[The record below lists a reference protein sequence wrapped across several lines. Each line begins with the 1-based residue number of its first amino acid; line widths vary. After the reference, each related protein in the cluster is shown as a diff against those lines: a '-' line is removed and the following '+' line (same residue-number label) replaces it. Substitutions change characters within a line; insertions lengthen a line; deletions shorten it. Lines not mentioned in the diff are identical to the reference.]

1 MSLRED
7 RFGLPSNSYNRPY
20 KNREDRFGLPSDRYE
35 THYKRR
41 EDSYRRRED
50 SYGRREEDN
59 SRRERNLN
67 QQFIQK
73 RKYNRGIKER
83 LSSSDQELNI
93 FFERIIFQNLSQERS
108 FNVKNEDLKDIIQ
121 VFLWTFS
128 QSNISIQKQVLLLTN
143 ITKLIRELN
152 RHFSLNFLKLKINET
167 KEFYSEM
174 ISTFIRKLYIE
185 RVRFE
190 DIDMITNNLFY
201 LLNIICDSTIL
212 ENIFKEMNINLTNQF
227 MNLKKNSVIKKTRI
241 KVNSTKSEKYFY
253 TFMNSILSNVN
264 QQSSNGSFMTL
275 NIEVKTTICDLLFMI
290 FEDQKNLIDYVY
302 QTYLLRN
309 SFSRPILLNLK
320 DKLTNMSLRYYL
332 PISYLLTNR
341 RLKKYIQAEI
351 NAIINKVG
359 ERKGKQGFVDINLG
373 SESAVKYLNMRI
385 NTTPELEEGEEEST
399 FYKVREGNLKPSYT
413 RINNTIPTIILI
425 EYIIHSRLYFLN
437 PNYVSQVRGITYT
450 NNIAQIHY
458 QLIDGYNPKQLLY
471 KSLNR
476 RTVDENR
483 LIEFIYNGSQPIAN
497 RTLFKKWNRR
507 EDSEKFNLIEYLDS
521 NQQKFIIPPSFNFPQ
536 IRTIY
541 LMIFN
546 ILQIY
551 QNGLNFVHS
560 DFGFGNM
567 MFDKSKIKI
576 SSTGEYIGFEE
587 GFIKLVDFESSS
599 IFIPFDILKPTE
611 KYLIKKVENNYSTI
625 VRNFVEYTDIN
636 PIGIK
641 IYDIVRFILIELLKN
656 IFDRNIGYT
665 PTEFIYTLLQHFG
678 KPYIQIQ
685 YKDMIKRFYQL
696 FITLPLSDES
706 FKNICLTI
714 SRNYIVR
721 NYVFFNIIP
730 TGYTADNVISYLRRY
745 NNNGDLYCRKEN
757 FILPPLTERPTDIIP
772 GYPTLT
778 FSDLFTPEILI
789 QSFSS

>member
-7 RFGLPSNSYNRPY
+7 RFGLPTDRSEQSYKDRYRP
-20 KNREDRFGLPSDRYE
+20 REDN
-35 THYKRR
+35 
-41 EDSYRRRED
+41 
-50 SYGRREEDN
+50 YGRREEDS
-59 SRRERNLN
+59 SRRERNWN
-67 QQFIQK
+67 QRLIQ
-73 RKYNRGIKER
+73 RKYNRGIIER
-83 LSSSDQELNI
+83 LSRPSQELYNY
-93 FFERIIFQNLSQERS
+93 FEQIIFPNLSQERS

-121 VFLWTFS
+121 VFLWTFT

-143 ITKLIRELN
+143 ITNLIRELN
-152 RHFSLNFLKLKINET
+152 KRFSLNFLKLKINET

-174 ISTFIRKLYIE
+174 ISTFIRKLYNE
-185 RVRFE
+185 QVRFE
-190 DIDMITNNLFY
+190 DIDIITNNFFY

-212 ENIFKEMNINLTNQF
+212 ENIFKEMNKNLTNQF

-241 KVNSTKSEKYFY
+241 KVKSTNSEKYFY

-264 QQSSNGSFMTL
+264 QQSSNGSFLPL
-275 NIEVKTTICDLLFMI
+275 NIDVKTTICDLLYMI
-290 FEDQKNLIDYVY
+290 FEDQTKLIDRVY
-302 QTYLLRN
+302 QTYILRN

-320 DKLTNMSLRYYL
+320 DKLTNMSFQYYL

-341 RLKKYIQAEI
+341 RLKKYIQSEI

-359 ERKGKQGFVDINLG
+359 ERKGKQGFVDINQA

-385 NTTPELEEGEEEST
+385 NTTPELEEGEEKST
-399 FYKVREGNLKPSYT
+399 FYKVREGNLKPNYT
-413 RINNTIPTIILI
+413 RINNTIPTIIFI

-458 QLIDGYNPKQLLY
+458 QLIDGYNPNELLS

-483 LIEFIYNGSQPIAN
+483 LIEFIYHGSQPKAN

-507 EDSEKFNLIEYLDS
+507 EDSENFNLMEYLDS

-546 ILQIY
+546 ILKIY
-551 QNGLNFVHS
+551 QDGLNFVHS

-599 IFIPFDILKPTE
+599 IFIPFDILKPSE

-625 VRNFVEYTDIN
+625 VRNFVEYSDIN

-641 IYDIVRFILIELLKN
+641 IYDIVRFIINQLLKN
-656 IFDRNIGYT
+656 IFDKSIV
-665 PTEFIYTLLQHFG
+665 PTEFIYTLLQYLG
-678 KPYIQIQ
+678 KPYIPQIQ

-696 FITLPLSDES
+696 FITLPPLSNES
-706 FKNICLTI
+706 FKNLSFTI

-721 NYVFFNIIP
+721 NYIFFNIIP
-730 TGYTADNVISYLRRY
+730 TGYTEENVISYLKRY
-745 NNNGDLYCRKEN
+745 NNNGDLYCKKEN
-757 FILPPLTERPTDIIP
+757 FILPPLSERPTDIIP

>member
-1 MSLRED
+1 MSLREN
-7 RFGLPSNSYNRPY
+7 RFGLPT
-20 KNREDRFGLPSDRYE
+20 DRYE
-35 THYKRR
+35 QSYKDRYRPREEDRYRPR
-41 EDSYRRRED
+41 EDN
-50 SYGRREEDN
+50 YGRREEDS
-59 SRRERNLN
+59 SRRERNWN
-67 QQFIQK
+67 QRLIQ
-73 RKYNRGIKER
+73 RKYNRGIIER
-83 LSSSDQELNI
+83 LSRPSQELYNY
-93 FFERIIFQNLSQERS
+93 FEQIIFPNLSQERS

-121 VFLWTFS
+121 VFLWTFT

-143 ITKLIRELN
+143 ITNLIRELN
-152 RHFSLNFLKLKINET
+152 KRFSLNFLKLKINET

-174 ISTFIRKLYIE
+174 ISTFIRKLYNE
-185 RVRFE
+185 QVRFE
-190 DIDMITNNLFY
+190 DIDMITNNFFY

-241 KVNSTKSEKYFY
+241 KVKSTNSEKYFY

-264 QQSSNGSFMTL
+264 QQSSNGSFLPL
-275 NIEVKTTICDLLFMI
+275 NIDVKTTICDLLYMI
-290 FEDQKNLIDYVY
+290 FEDQTKLIDRVY
-302 QTYLLRN
+302 QTYILRN

-320 DKLTNMSLRYYL
+320 DKLTNMSFQYYL

-341 RLKKYIQAEI
+341 RLKKYIQSEI

-359 ERKGKQGFVDINLG
+359 ERKGKQGFVDINQA

-385 NTTPELEEGEEEST
+385 NTTPELEEGEEKST
-399 FYKVREGNLKPSYT
+399 FYKVREGNLKPNYT
-413 RINNTIPTIILI
+413 RINNTIPTIIFI

-458 QLIDGYNPKQLLY
+458 QLIDGYNPNELLS

-483 LIEFIYNGSQPIAN
+483 LIEFIYNGSQPKAN

-507 EDSEKFNLIEYLDS
+507 EDSENFNLMEYLDS

-546 ILQIY
+546 ILKIY
-551 QNGLNFVHS
+551 QDGLNFVHS

-587 GFIKLVDFESSS
+587 GFIKLVDFELSS

-611 KYLIKKVENNYSTI
+611 KYLIKKVENNYTTI
-625 VRNFVEYTDIN
+625 VRNFVEYADIN

-641 IYDIVRFILIELLKN
+641 IYDIVRFILNHLLKN
-656 IFDRNIGYT
+656 IFDKSIV

-678 KPYIQIQ
+678 KPYIPQIQ

-696 FITLPLSDES
+696 FITLPPLSKET
-706 FKNICLTI
+706 FKNLSFTI

-721 NYVFFNIIP
+721 NYIFFNIIP
-730 TGYTADNVISYLRRY
+730 TGYTADNVISYLKRY
-745 NNNGDLYCRKEN
+745 NNNGDLYCKKEN
-757 FILPPLTERPTDIIP
+757 FILPPLSERPTDIIP

>member
-7 RFGLPSNSYNRPY
+7 RFGLPT
-20 KNREDRFGLPSDRYE
+20 DRYE
-35 THYKRR
+35 QSYKDRYRPREEDRYRPR
-41 EDSYRRRED
+41 EDN
-50 SYGRREEDN
+50 YGRREEDS
-59 SRRERNLN
+59 SRRERNWN
-67 QQFIQK
+67 QRLIQ
-73 RKYNRGIKER
+73 RKYNRGIIER
-83 LSSSDQELNI
+83 LSRPSQELYNY
-93 FFERIIFQNLSQERS
+93 FEQIIFPNLSQERS

-121 VFLWTFS
+121 VFLWTFT

-143 ITKLIRELN
+143 ITNLIRELN
-152 RHFSLNFLKLKINET
+152 KRFSLNFLKLKINET

-174 ISTFIRKLYIE
+174 ISTFIRKLYNE
-185 RVRFE
+185 QVRFE
-190 DIDMITNNLFY
+190 DIDMITNNFFY

-212 ENIFKEMNINLTNQF
+212 ENIFKEMNKNLTNQF

-241 KVNSTKSEKYFY
+241 KVKSTNSEKYFY

-264 QQSSNGSFMTL
+264 QQSSNGSFLPL
-275 NIEVKTTICDLLFMI
+275 NIDVKTTICDLLYMI
-290 FEDQKNLIDYVY
+290 FEDQTKLIDRVY
-302 QTYLLRN
+302 QTYILRN

-320 DKLTNMSLRYYL
+320 DKLTNMSFQYYL

-341 RLKKYIQAEI
+341 RLKKYIQSEI

-359 ERKGKQGFVDINLG
+359 ERKGKQGFVDINQA

-385 NTTPELEEGEEEST
+385 NTTPELEEGEEKST
-399 FYKVREGNLKPSYT
+399 FYKVREGNLKPNYT
-413 RINNTIPTIILI
+413 RINNTIPTIIFI

-458 QLIDGYNPKQLLY
+458 QLIDGYNPNELLS

-483 LIEFIYNGSQPIAN
+483 LIEFIYNGSQPKAN

-507 EDSEKFNLIEYLDS
+507 EDSENFNLIEYLDS

-546 ILQIY
+546 ILKIY
-551 QNGLNFVHS
+551 QDGLNFVHS

-587 GFIKLVDFESSS
+587 GFIKLVDFELSS

-611 KYLIKKVENNYSTI
+611 KYLIKKVENNYTTI
-625 VRNFVEYTDIN
+625 VRNFVEYADIN

-641 IYDIVRFILIELLKN
+641 IYDIVRFIINQLLKN
-656 IFDRNIGYT
+656 IFDKSIV
-665 PTEFIYTLLQHFG
+665 PTEFIYTLLQYLG
-678 KPYIQIQ
+678 KPYIPQIQ

-696 FITLPLSDES
+696 FITLPPLSKET
-706 FKNICLTI
+706 FKNLSFTI

-721 NYVFFNIIP
+721 NYIFFNIIP
-730 TGYTADNVISYLRRY
+730 TGYTADNVISYLKRY
-745 NNNGDLYCRKEN
+745 NNNGDLYCKKEN
-757 FILPPLTERPTDIIP
+757 FILPPLSERPTDIIP

>member
-7 RFGLPSNSYNRPY
+7 RFGLPTDRSEQSYKDRYRP
-20 KNREDRFGLPSDRYE
+20 REDN
-35 THYKRR
+35 
-41 EDSYRRRED
+41 
-50 SYGRREEDN
+50 YGRREEDS
-59 SRRERNLN
+59 SRRERNWN
-67 QQFIQK
+67 QRLIQ
-73 RKYNRGIKER
+73 RKYNRGIIER
-83 LSSSDQELNI
+83 LSRPSQELYNY
-93 FFERIIFQNLSQERS
+93 FEQIIFPNLSQERRW
-108 FNVKNEDLKDIIQ
+108 NIKNEDLKDIIQ
-121 VFLWTFS
+121 VFLWTFT

-143 ITKLIRELN
+143 ITNLIRELN
-152 RHFSLNFLKLKINET
+152 KRFSLNFLKLKINET

-174 ISTFIRKLYIE
+174 ISTFIRKLYNE
-185 RVRFE
+185 QVRFE
-190 DIDMITNNLFY
+190 DIDMITNNFFY

-212 ENIFKEMNINLTNQF
+212 ENIFKEMNKNLTNQF

-241 KVNSTKSEKYFY
+241 KVKSTNSEKYFY

-264 QQSSNGSFMTL
+264 QQSSNGSFLPL
-275 NIEVKTTICDLLFMI
+275 NIDVKTTICDLLYMI
-290 FEDQKNLIDYVY
+290 FEDQTKLIDRVY
-302 QTYLLRN
+302 QTYILRN

-320 DKLTNMSLRYYL
+320 DKLTNMSFQYYL

-341 RLKKYIQAEI
+341 RLKKYIQSEI

-359 ERKGKQGFVDINLG
+359 ERKGKQGFVDINQA

-385 NTTPELEEGEEEST
+385 NTTPELEEGEEKST
-399 FYKVREGNLKPSYT
+399 FYKVREGNLKPNYT
-413 RINNTIPTIILI
+413 RINNTIPTIIFI

-458 QLIDGYNPKQLLY
+458 QLIDGYNPNELLS

-483 LIEFIYNGSQPIAN
+483 LIEFIYNGSQPKAN

-507 EDSEKFNLIEYLDS
+507 EDSENFNLMEYLDS

-546 ILQIY
+546 ILKIY
-551 QNGLNFVHS
+551 QDGLNFVHS

-599 IFIPFDILKPTE
+599 IFIPFDILKPSE

-625 VRNFVEYTDIN
+625 VRNFVEYSDIN

-641 IYDIVRFILIELLKN
+641 IYDIVRFILNHLLKN
-656 IFDRNIGYT
+656 IFDKSIV

-678 KPYIQIQ
+678 KPYIPQIQ

-696 FITLPLSDES
+696 FITLPPLSNES
-706 FKNICLTI
+706 FKNLSFTI

-721 NYVFFNIIP
+721 NYIFFNIIP
-730 TGYTADNVISYLRRY
+730 TGYTEENVISYLKRY
-745 NNNGDLYCRKEN
+745 NNNGDLYCKKEN
-757 FILPPLTERPTDIIP
+757 FILPPLSERPTDIIP

>member
-7 RFGLPSNSYNRPY
+7 RFGLPTDRSEQSYKDRYRP
-20 KNREDRFGLPSDRYE
+20 REDN
-35 THYKRR
+35 
-41 EDSYRRRED
+41 
-50 SYGRREEDN
+50 YGRREEDS
-59 SRRERNLN
+59 SRRERNWN
-67 QQFIQK
+67 QRLIQ
-73 RKYNRGIKER
+73 RKYNRGIIER
-83 LSSSDQELNI
+83 LSRPSQELYNY
-93 FFERIIFQNLSQERS
+93 FEQIIFPNLSQERS

-121 VFLWTFS
+121 VFLWTFT

-143 ITKLIRELN
+143 ITNLIRELN
-152 RHFSLNFLKLKINET
+152 KRFSLNFLKLKINET

-174 ISTFIRKLYIE
+174 ISTFIRKLYNE
-185 RVRFE
+185 QVRFE
-190 DIDMITNNLFY
+190 DIDMITNNFFY

-212 ENIFKEMNINLTNQF
+212 ENIFKEMNKNLTNQF

-241 KVNSTKSEKYFY
+241 KVKSTNSEKYFY

-264 QQSSNGSFMTL
+264 QQSSNGSFLPL
-275 NIEVKTTICDLLFMI
+275 NIDVKTTICDLLYMI
-290 FEDQKNLIDYVY
+290 FEDQTKLIDRVY
-302 QTYLLRN
+302 QTYILRN

-320 DKLTNMSLRYYL
+320 DKLTNMSFQYYL

-341 RLKKYIQAEI
+341 RLKKYIQSEI

-359 ERKGKQGFVDINLG
+359 ERKGKQGFVDINQA

-385 NTTPELEEGEEEST
+385 NTTPELEEGEEKST
-399 FYKVREGNLKPSYT
+399 FYKVREGNLKPNYT
-413 RINNTIPTIILI
+413 RINNTIPTIIFI

-458 QLIDGYNPKQLLY
+458 QLIDGYNPNELLS

-483 LIEFIYNGSQPIAN
+483 LIEFIYNGSQPKAN

-507 EDSEKFNLIEYLDS
+507 EDSENFNLMEYLDS

-546 ILQIY
+546 ILKIY
-551 QNGLNFVHS
+551 QDGLNFVHS

-587 GFIKLVDFESSS
+587 GFIKLVDFELSS

-611 KYLIKKVENNYSTI
+611 KYLIKKVENNYTTI
-625 VRNFVEYTDIN
+625 VRNFVEYADIN

-641 IYDIVRFILIELLKN
+641 IYDIVRFILNHLLKN
-656 IFDRNIGYT
+656 IFDKSIV

-678 KPYIQIQ
+678 KPYIPQIQ

-696 FITLPLSDES
+696 FITLPPLSNES
-706 FKNICLTI
+706 FKNLSFTI

-721 NYVFFNIIP
+721 NYIFFNIIP
-730 TGYTADNVISYLRRY
+730 TGYTADNVISYLKRY
-745 NNNGDLYCRKEN
+745 NNNGDLYCKKEN
-757 FILPPLTERPTDIIP
+757 FILPPLSERPTDIIP